1 MIMRARLRVQ
11 DFATGKN
18 FSFNQCHNKEFYVFS
33 QESYVIKAIEN
44 FFPVF
49 A

>member
-1 MIMRARLRVQ
+1 MNARLCVQ
-11 DFATGKN
+11 NFATDN
-18 FSFNQCHNKEFYVFS
+18 FSFNQCHNKEFRVFS
-33 QESYVIKAIEN
+33 QESYFTKAIEN